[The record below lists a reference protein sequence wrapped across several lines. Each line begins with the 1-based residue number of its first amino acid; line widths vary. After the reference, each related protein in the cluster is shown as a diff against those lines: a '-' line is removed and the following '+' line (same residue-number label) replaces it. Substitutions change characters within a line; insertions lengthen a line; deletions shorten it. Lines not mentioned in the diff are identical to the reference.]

1 MMMNKLFLILLLF
14 CSSVIAEVT
23 PTFREINLDSR
34 SQVQLPEPG
43 LKGSDWQWLRQKRM
57 LIYGTAA
64 PNYPPYDITTG
75 LHDYG
80 GINADYLGIIGY
92 NLNIQVRVRY
102 YESYELL
109 LQALARGEVDLIAN
123 ASDEDK
129 QKHGLLLSHP
139 YLVASPALV
148 ERTDSLLHSKP
159 IRRVG
164 IESLYRN
171 RKALIGRFP
180 AGSTQIYDSSR
191 RALEALSF
199 NNLDAFI
206 GDAIS
211 ARYLINQANLN
222 NLRLQL
228 LPQEDANGFA
238 FAVASSNGR
247 LQRILNRVL
256 ETIPDSAVVAIQSR
270 WSGGAPMASAG
281 KHLLFTS
288 LERKWIEDNPRV
300 RVVVNDDFAPLNFF
314 DEQGYFHGLTA
325 DVLEAISTRT
335 GLKFD
340 VIRATSLQQ
349 SLEEMKSGKADV
361 VAGVTLDAVWPNGLL
376 TTRSYLFNSWVLVG
390 HEAQKADLQPQR
402 IALVRGHPLDTFL
415 RQHYP
420 QSRIIPVATPY
431 AGIEALTDGRAD
443 VLVLPMISADFLLS
457 HGSQPGLQ
465 ILRGLDSEPAR
476 FVMGVSGS
484 EYPLATILD
493 KALLSIPPEDIH
505 AMTRNWYNNA
515 YLMNSESVEGAS
527 MARYYR
533 PALLALAAILLCFL
547 AIFIFYRRQH
557 QHRLEA
563 LRNEMALHQQML
575 LDAVPIPI
583 YLTDLKEKII
593 LANARF
599 YQALG
604 LAPPEAVGN
613 SLESF
618 QLSLSGAEDIAL
630 SSNEQDPH
638 ALLLTRQLTFG
649 GQPHILQQWSTLL
662 MAQQGQ
668 CDSKVG
674 GWFDITERDQLI
686 VQLQQAKERADS
698 ANRAKTT
705 FLATMSHEIRT
716 PLNAII
722 GMLELVLRQR
732 QRGGEAD
739 VDLLNIAQ
747 GSAHSLLALIGD
759 ILDISR
765 IESERLVLHPER
777 ADLRQLIESV
787 AILFDGVARQKGL
800 GFKLDIDAEIA
811 GDVMIDPV
819 RFKQVI
825 SNLVS
830 NAIKFTGQGTVTLSA
845 LVDAVDDERLE
856 MRVRVIDTGKGID
869 TATQSALFQPFS
881 QGKNMA
887 GSHGAGLGLYICRT
901 LIAMMRGSIALVSEP
916 EIGTEVTVSL
926 SIPRLLAIVP
936 PPTASPV
943 EAPERAG
950 LRILVVEDHRAGR
963 LLLTQQLRFLGHH
976 PLPVEDGIQALKAL
990 EQQRVDLVIT
1000 DCHMPNMDGYDF
1012 TRRLRVKEREQG
1024 LPAVE
1029 LWGLTAD
1036 AQGSA
1041 REACLQ
1047 AGMNDCLFK
1056 PLNLQILTEKLR
1068 TLSVEPGDAG
1078 SDLRIFDPAALPAEL
1093 RVAGVFNEFVATLI
1107 ESLDEDCAE
1116 LNALRDHR
1124 SSDNG
1129 QIAEV
1134 AHKLLGAARL
1144 VHADLLAEA
1153 CRRLAASGDIDDMDA
1168 VVQAATDLIGVL
1180 QQSLSLA
1187 DTRTTEG

>member
-1 MMMNKLFLILLLF
+1 MNKLFLILLFF
-14 CSSVIAEVT
+14 CSVAAAEVT

-43 LKGSDWQWLRQKRM
+43 LNGSDWQWLRQKRM

-92 NLNIQVRVRY
+92 NLNVQVRVRY
-102 YESYELL
+102 YDNYDLL
-109 LQALARGEVDLIAN
+109 MQALAKGEVDVIAN

-129 QKHGLLLSHP
+129 QKYGLLLSHP

-148 ERTDSLLHSKP
+148 ERTDSLLHGKP
-159 IRRVG
+159 IQRVG

-171 RKALIGRFP
+171 RKALLGRFP
-180 AGSTQIYDSSR
+180 AGNTQIYDSSR

-228 LPQEDANGFA
+228 LPQEDANGFS
-238 FAVASSNGR
+238 FGVGRHNTR

-256 ETIPDSAVVAIQSR
+256 ENIPDSAAVAIQSR
-270 WSGGAPMASAG
+270 WSGGAPMATAG

-325 DVLEAISTRT
+325 DVLEAIAART

-340 VIRATSLQQ
+340 VIRATSLEQ
-349 SLEEMKSGKADV
+349 SLEEVKSGKADV

-402 IALVRGHPLDTFL
+402 IALVRGHPLDAFL

-431 AGIEALTDGRAD
+431 AGIEALADGRAD
-443 VLVLPMISADFLLS
+443 VLVLPMISADYLLS
-457 HGSQPGLQ
+457 HVSQPGLQ

-493 KALLSIPPEDIH
+493 KALLNIPPEDIH
-505 AMTRNWYNNA
+505 TMTRNWYNNA
-515 YLMNSESVEGAS
+515 YLMNSDSVEGAS
-527 MARYYR
+527 LAPYYR
-533 PALLALAAILLCFL
+533 PALLVLAVILLFL
-547 AIFIFYRRQH
+547 IGIFIFYRRRHRQH
-557 QHRLEA
+557 LAA
-563 LRNEMALHQQML
+563 LRDEMALHQQML
-575 LDAVPIPI
+575 LDAVPVPI
-583 YLTDLKEKII
+583 YITDLKEKITS
-593 LANARF
+593 ANARF

-604 LAPPEAVGN
+604 LAPPKAVGN
-613 SLESF
+613 SLDSF

-630 SSNEQDPH
+630 NANEQDPH
-638 ALLLTRQLTFG
+638 AFLVTRQLIFG
-649 GQPHILQQWSTLL
+649 EQPHILQQWSTLL
-662 MAQQGQ
+662 MAEEGH
-668 CDSKVG
+668 CYSKVG
-674 GWFDITERDQLI
+674 GWFDITEREQLI
-686 VQLQQAKERADS
+686 VQLKQAKERADS

-732 QRGGEAD
+732 QRGGEVD
-739 VDLLNIAQ
+739 VDMLNIAHS
-747 GSAHSLLALIGD
+747 SAHSLLALIGD

-800 GFKLDIDAEIA
+800 SFKLDIDAEVA
-811 GDVMIDPV
+811 GDVLIDPV

-845 LVDAVDDERLE
+845 LVDTIDDERLE
-856 MRVRVIDTGKGID
+856 MRIRVIDTGKGID
-869 TATQSALFQPFS
+869 TATQSVLFQPFS
-881 QGKNMA
+881 QGQNMA
-887 GSHGAGLGLYICRT
+887 GSNGAGLGLYISRT
-901 LIAMMRGSIALVSEP
+901 LVAMMRGSIALVSEP
-916 EIGTEVTVSL
+916 EIGTEVTVTL
-926 SIPRLLAIVP
+926 SIPRLLAIEPLRTVSQMD
-936 PPTASPV
+936 TR
-943 EAPERAG
+943 ERPG

-976 PLPVEDGIQALKAL
+976 PVPVEDGVQALAAL
-990 EQQRVDLVIT
+990 EQQSVDLVIT

-1012 TRRLRVKEREQG
+1012 TRRLRLKERERQ
-1024 LPAVE
+1024 LPAVT

-1047 AGMNDCLFK
+1047 AGMDDCLFK
-1056 PLNLQILTEKLR
+1056 PVNLQILTEKIR
-1068 TLSVEPGDAG
+1068 SLSAKPCPTNKDE
-1078 SDLRIFDPAALPAEL
+1078 SLFDPATLPAEL
-1093 RVAGVFNEFVATLI
+1093 RAAGIFSEFVETLI
-1107 ESLDEDCAE
+1107 ESLKEDCGW
-1116 LNALRDHR
+1116 LNAQRDHR
-1124 SSDNG
+1124 PPRHD

-1144 VHADLLAEA
+1144 VNADRLAEA
-1153 CRRLAASGDIDDMDA
+1153 CRQLVANNDSDNMDS
-1168 VVQAATDLIGVL
+1168 VQQAAIELIAAL
-1180 QQSLSLA
+1180 QQSLQS
-1187 DTRTTEG
+1187 TGTTSE